1 MITTLL
7 CNRKTFSPVLQHH
20 FWNIYLSDCLITEHD
35 AMAWLDVTSLAGVC
49 RGRACMDDLLQ
60 SAAGQGSSPDYTLH

>member
-35 AMAWLDVTSLAGVC
+35 AMVWLDVTSLAGGV
-49 RGRACMDDLLQ
+49 Q
-60 SAAGQGSSPDYTLH
+60 GQGMHG